1 MQFYLFSFD
10 WGIDLKNHL
19 ESLHTK
25 AFVLK
30 GRKKREE
37 AAEPETVRILNASF
51 FPASFLVVINSI

>member
-1 MQFYLFSFD
+1 MQFYLLTYSFD

-37 AAEPETVRILNASF
+37 EAAG
-51 FPASFLVVINSI
+51 NSAHS